1 MVGDP
6 GLQQSLI
13 IPLSSMEKERVGFV
27 GPRTTSRVLVPS
39 ITRKSLKNNELMEGK
54 KIGSKGK
61 ALMKRASTE
70 KVCGPSPLK
79 VSYLI

>member
-39 ITRKSLKNNELMEGK
+39 ITRKSLKSNKLVEGE
-54 KIGSKGK
+54 KIGS
-61 ALMKRASTE
+61 
-70 KVCGPSPLK
+70 GP
-79 VSYLI
+79 